1 MTIQTIP
8 GHTKPYHAVP
18 SHAILL
24 TIPNCNIPYLSILC
38 QCIPYHT
45 KPYQCLNTL
54 QFNPVNVLQIT
65 LQIKA
70 QCKLFALQCSSDQS
84 SAKPYYAVWRI
95 ILGCQSFARPWY
107 FQYQQCRMSKETLW
121 NLPGILWLNK
131 FKYTGYI
138 ALKYLQIQ
146 IQTQVRIQK
155 QLLLQI
161 QCYDW
166 TSTNTLDTLH
176 CNISKY
182 NRLTLKPP
190 FNWTA
195 STHCFLFTPD

>member
-1 MTIQTIP
+1 MIPDYPVTSCNSPRAAPVIITLHTIAYPTIPMPIQTIP

-18 SHAILL
+18 SHAILI

-70 QCKLFALQCSSDQS
+70 QCKLFALQCSTDQS

-95 ILGCQSFARPWY
+95 ILGCQSFAQP
-107 FQYQQCRMSKETLW
+107 
-121 NLPGILWLNK
+121 
-131 FKYTGYI
+131 
-138 ALKYLQIQ
+138 
-146 IQTQVRIQK
+146 
-155 QLLLQI
+155 
-161 QCYDW
+161 
-166 TSTNTLDTLH
+166 
-176 CNISKY
+176 
-182 NRLTLKPP
+182 
-190 FNWTA
+190 
-195 STHCFLFTPD
+195 